1 MLGLHGNSVP
11 SVKVFK
17 NAQERNAAVKRP
29 SNFLRSHLSTDVTR
43 SMVSVS
49 VAHSVTLATD
59 ALISVGVELK
69 LAALCK
75 SVWIIQKRVVDG
87 RSKWSIS
94 YQKCTRLHNFAYKHF
109 KMFPGVISP
118 GFRIRR
124 GRPPPVPYPPAERP
138 SRPQCLDS
146 DTNFHLVS
154 QSPAFP
160 LFLFYETTTGLESV

>member
-59 ALISVGVELK
+59 ALIFVGVELK

-75 SVWIIQKRVVDG
+75 SVWIVQKRVVDG

-94 YQKCTRLHNFAYKHF
+94 YQKCTRLHNFAYKIF
-109 KMFPGVISP
+109 
-118 GFRIRR
+118 
-124 GRPPPVPYPPAERP
+124 
-138 SRPQCLDS
+138 
-146 DTNFHLVS
+146 
-154 QSPAFP
+154 
-160 LFLFYETTTGLESV
+160 